1 MLNKKSENNLNNS
14 FKCVTKM
21 ERNKIIKY
29 LFVLVVILLVQ
40 IDIAN
45 AAVNDEILLKME
57 KKVNKM
63 CK

>member
-1 MLNKKSENNLNNS
+1 MLNKKSANNLNNNS

-21 ERNKIIKY
+21 DRNKIIKY

-45 AAVNDEILLKME
+45 AAVSDEILLRM
-57 KKVNKM
+57 KKKT
-63 CK
+63 